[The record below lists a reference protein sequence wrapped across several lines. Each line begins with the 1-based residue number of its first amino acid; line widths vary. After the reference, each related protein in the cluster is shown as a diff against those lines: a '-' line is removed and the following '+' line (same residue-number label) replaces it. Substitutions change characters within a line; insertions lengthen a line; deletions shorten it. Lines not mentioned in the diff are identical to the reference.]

1 MSYQEQEENSKR
13 RPAGEKTRSATSA
26 SQRTESSKAFLKRPP
41 FLFENLTCLLVL
53 SSILANL
60 TFPLFF
66 FVFASPPMDDGS
78 INLPLYTFLFE
89 SRRDRLREVSLQRFG
104 LWGVAEVHDRE
115 ECQVKEPLLICKK
128 RRDPVLALIPNC
140 L

>member
-26 SQRTESSKAFLKRPP
+26 SQRTESSNAFLKRPP

-78 INLPLYTFLFE
+78 INLPLYTYLFE
-89 SRRDRLREVSLQRFG
+89 SRRDRRGIASEF
-104 LWGVAEVHDRE
+104 WDVAEVNERGVSGE
-115 ECQVKEPLLICKK
+115 
-128 RRDPVLALIPNC
+128 RTSPN